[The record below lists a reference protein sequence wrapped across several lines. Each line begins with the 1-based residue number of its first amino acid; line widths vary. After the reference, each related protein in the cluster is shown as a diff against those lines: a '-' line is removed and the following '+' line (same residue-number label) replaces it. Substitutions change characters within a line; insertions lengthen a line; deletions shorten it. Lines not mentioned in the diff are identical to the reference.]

1 MATAG
6 SGQGCAWGWGTSL
19 KLLAVLPTTPHN
31 RQCVEV
37 WTQHTARDDDTELN
51 SRAHLCKHV
60 LCRAGLCWGAA
71 GGWHNLPVVV
81 LAHKVGGR
89 SFFQAG
95 NFVHQM
101 VPLIHQAANVLQM
114 SALSKIMF
122 ADKFCLLF

>member
-1 MATAG
+1 MSNGDGWGGGG
-6 SGQGCAWGWGTSL
+6 SGTSL
-19 KLLAVLPTTPHN
+19 KLLAVLRTTFHN

-37 WTQHTARDDDTELN
+37 CTQHTARADDIEHK
-51 SRAHLCKHV
+51 SRAYLCIHV